1 MFGHLKSEDFVN
13 LMESSEVPAQ
23 WRRHLDSCH
32 RCRTTWESLSAVHA
46 EINSVDEDIPE
57 PDWAAFRSSVRDQL
71 FARSV
76 QREAS
81 KRRWTRW
88 VMRPS
93 AVWALSVM
101 LAVGIPTGAL
111 FWNLQKDHNT
121 ESIGLETP
129 RTTSPA
135 ELIEAGTDKMVFDDL
150 MQLTESEK
158 EQLHLLLQSG
168 QKGSS
173 HHNEKAP

>member
-13 LMESSEVPAQ
+13 LIESSEVPAL

-32 RCRTTWESLSAVHA
+32 RCRATWESLSAVHA
-46 EINSVDEDIPE
+46 EITSVDEDIPE

-81 KRRWTRW
+81 RRRWSGW
-88 VMRPS
+88 MLRPS
-93 AVWALSVM
+93 AVWALSPV

-111 FWNLQKDHNT
+111 MWHLQKDHNT

-129 RTTSPA
+129 KPASPA
-135 ELIEAGTDKMVFDDL
+135 ELIEAGTDETVFDDL
-150 MQLTESEK
+150 MQLTETEQ
-158 EQLHLLLQSG
+158 EQL
-168 QKGSS
+168 
-173 HHNEKAP
+173 

>member
-13 LMESSEVPAQ
+13 LMEGSEVPAQ

-32 RCRTTWESLSAVHA
+32 SCRATWESLSAAHV
-46 EINSVDEDIPE
+46 EITSVDEDIPE
-57 PDWAAFRSSVRDQL
+57 PDWAAFRSSVRDKL

-76 QREAS
+76 QRAAS
-81 KRRWTRW
+81 TRRSTGW

-93 AVWALSVM
+93 AAWALSLM

-111 FWNLQKDHNT
+111 LWHLQKDHNT

-129 RTTSPA
+129 KVASPA
-135 ELIEAGTDKMVFDDL
+135 KLIEAATDKTVFDDL
-150 MQLTESEK
+150 MQLTESEQ
-158 EQLHLLLQSG
+158 EQLHHLLQSA
-168 QKGSS
+168 QKGSP
-173 HHNEKAP
+173 HRP

>member
-1 MFGHLKSEDFVN
+1 MLGHLKSEDFVN
-13 LMESSEVPAQ
+13 LMESSEVPAK

-32 RCRTTWESLSAVHA
+32 RCRATWEALSAVCA
-46 EINSVDEDIPE
+46 EITSLDEDIPE

-81 KRRWTRW
+81 MRRWTGW

-93 AVWALSVM
+93 AAWALSLM
-101 LAVGIPTGAL
+101 LAVGIPTGAFL
-111 FWNLQKDHNT
+111 WHLQKDHHT

-129 RTTSPA
+129 KPASPA
-135 ELIEAGTDKMVFDDL
+135 ELIEAGTDKTVFDDL
-150 MQLTESEK
+150 MQLTESEQ
-158 EQLHLLLQSG
+158 EQLHHLLQSVP
-168 QKGSS
+168 KGSP
-173 HHNEKAP
+173 H